1 MNLFMQLQSEWSTLS
16 TSPTARRTLRHW
28 AIDTPALDCYT
39 DLNHILTTLRR
50 SNPTESTPILNAL
63 LHHCPTSMLAR
74 RTLVE
79 AFIPTLVSTLRM
91 RKPNA
96 NDAEDY
102 LDELFARLLQ
112 EVDRTALTAPHQYP
126 GTLIN
131 RGILY
136 ADRMWVRHQHHIDEP
151 MFIVDDNTPGDVM
164 LNQPEDSLRPTRA
177 DRLLATL
184 ITAVK
189 DGTISNED
197 AGFVARTIV
206 NGQPASIEARRRN
219 YSNRAMQ
226 QRLHRTIDVIAR
238 HHNRNAA

>member
-1 MNLFMQLQSEWSTLS
+1 MNIFMQLQTEWSTLS

-28 AIDTPALDCYT
+28 AIDTPALADFT
-39 DLNHILTTLRR
+39 DLSHIVTTLRR
-50 SNPTESTPILNAL
+50 SNTTTSTPILNAL
-63 LHHCPTSMLAR
+63 LQHCPTSTLAR

-79 AFIPTLVSTLRM
+79 AFIPTLIATMRA

-112 EVDRTALTAPHQYP
+112 EIDRTALTAPHEYP
-126 GTLIN
+126 ATLIN

-136 ADRMWVRHQHHIDEP
+136 ADRMWERHQRHVDEP
-151 MFIVDDNTPGDVM
+151 VFLVDENTPGQLM
-164 LNQPEDSLRPTRA
+164 LNMPEDSLRPTRA

-197 AGFVARTIV
+197 AGFVARTIC

-238 HHNRNAA
+238 HHDRNAA